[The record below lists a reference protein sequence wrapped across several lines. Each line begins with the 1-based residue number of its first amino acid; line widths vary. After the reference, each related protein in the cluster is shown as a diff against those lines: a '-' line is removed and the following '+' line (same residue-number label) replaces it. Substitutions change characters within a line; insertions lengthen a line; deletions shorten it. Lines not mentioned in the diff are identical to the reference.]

1 MADIYYPQCWV
12 RLVVRFEDF
21 IQVKETPQLIPS
33 SPGDPV
39 DMGVKIIDQKILP
52 TNCNVTLNSYRNA
65 DECRITMPFGR
76 LPIDPRWLRSASVQ
90 VFMGS
95 LDPDDFA
102 KGIGPIYGQSE
113 ITLIDETPNIPLDG
127 FTTVTNEVF
136 RGIVDDWEISQD
148 GNDSVS
154 ISCRDMSSVLIDLE
168 MPLGGLSGIPK
179 DLRVD
184 EVIQQILIGEET
196 AANSIPF
203 DMEKRPRYVDA
214 RRDSRRLKARIRAT
228 AKAIARAQFEAAK
241 DPTNAKL
248 KKEVERLIAKAQRL
262 QAAQVKADA
271 VAAEAD
277 SIPILNQ
284 RYGCRAMRGL
294 TVRNATG
301 ELLPRLSE
309 IKGTTY
315 FDSKGNASK
324 ARSGGANEQVSYWD
338 FITDLCVG
346 SGLICYFATSV
357 VANGPVAGLP
367 SSELVIDRP
376 KTYYKPVGLG
386 RDATTPTFAYGRNV
400 DSLRIKRS
408 FTGKNVPTGIVV
420 SAIDAKTGDS
430 ISTRFPAV
438 PIVNRPMPDSTGVGD
453 FSEYKSI
460 LLKDRIPTLGG
471 LTSLN
476 ILENMAA
483 SIYEQM
489 SRGEFIVNIET
500 TSLTAFVESPGPIE
514 DLGGGVGV
522 EVVSNDVD
530 MLQIRA
536 GDPIRVLII
545 PSVPT
550 TEDGQVTQAGKFTS
564 LGPAEKRKQ
573 LEDVYEFSPEAASLA
588 AAASESPQIQEAF
601 YVRRVG
607 IDFSSDSGF
616 KFSLEAINYLDTRNA
631 VESQL
636 AEVGASVDLLAKQ
649 GPQTV

>member
-12 RLVVRFEDF
+12 RLVVRFENF
-21 IQVKETPQLIPS
+21 IQVDEKPQLIPS

-39 DMGVKIIDQKILP
+39 DIGVKIIDQKILP
-52 TNCNVTLNSYRNA
+52 TNCSVTLNSYRNA
-65 DECRITMPFGR
+65 DECRITMPFGK

-90 VFMGS
+90 VFMGTLS
-95 LDPDDFA
+95 PEEFA
-102 KGIGPIYGQSE
+102 GGIGPIYGESE
-113 ITLIDETPNIPLDG
+113 ITLIDETPDLILDG
-127 FTTVTNEVF
+127 VTTVTNEVF
-136 RGIVDDWEISQD
+136 RGIVDDWDISQD

-168 MPLGGLSGIPK
+168 MPLGGISGIPK
-179 DLRVD
+179 EMRID
-184 EVIQQILIGEET
+184 EVIREILIGEET
-196 AANSIPF
+196 AKDSIPS
-203 DMEKRPRYVDA
+203 DLSKRPRYVDA
-214 RRDSRRLKARIRAT
+214 RRDSRRLRARIAATQRALDRLEAEY
-228 AKAIARAQFEAAK
+228 AKNPSE
-241 DPTNAKL
+241 KL
-248 KKEVERLIAKAQRL
+248 QKEGVKLAEKLSKL
-262 QAAQVKADA
+262 QSAQVKATA

-277 SIPILNQ
+277 STPILNQ

-294 TVRNATG
+294 VVRNATG
-301 ELLPRLSE
+301 EPLPKLSE
-309 IKGTTY
+309 VKGTTY

-324 ARSGGANEQVSYWD
+324 SRSGGSNDQISYWD

-386 RDATTPTFAYGRNV
+386 RDASTPTFAYGRNV
-400 DSLRIKRS
+400 DTLKIKRS

-430 ISTRFPAV
+430 ISTRYPV
-438 PIVNRPMPDSTGVGD
+438 TPIVNRPMPDSTGVGD

-500 TSLTAFVESPGPIE
+500 TSLTAWIQSPGDIE
-514 DLGGGVGV
+514 NLGNGVGL
-522 EVVSNDVD
+522 EVVTNEVD
-530 MLQIRA
+530 MLQVRA

-550 TEDGQVTQAGKFTS
+550 TEDGQVTQAGNFTA

-573 LEDVYEFSPEAASLA
+573 LEEVYQFSEEAAALA
-588 AAASESPQIQEAF
+588 AVASESPQIQELF
-601 YVRRVG
+601 YVRQMG
-607 IDFSSDSGF
+607 IDFDAGSGF
-616 KFSLEAINYLDTRNA
+616 KFAIEAINYLDVRNA
-631 VESQL
+631 VEAQV
-636 AEVGASVDLLAKQ
+636 AGIEASLDLLAQQ
-649 GPQTV
+649 GPQIV